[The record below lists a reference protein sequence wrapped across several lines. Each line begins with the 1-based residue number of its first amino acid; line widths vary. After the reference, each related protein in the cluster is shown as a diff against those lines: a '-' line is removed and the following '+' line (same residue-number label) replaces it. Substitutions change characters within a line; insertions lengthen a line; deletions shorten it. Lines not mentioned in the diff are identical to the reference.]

1 MKKRIISAA
10 LAAMLVMTSVML
22 FAGCGGDGE
31 YPVVVANIEIKE
43 EPKNIVVLDA
53 NTADIIEC
61 IGYEIKMVGRSDSVD
76 QESLSVAPSV
86 GSASNPDVQ
95 SIIDLDTDV
104 VFADDTLDSNAKQK
118 LEDNGITVV
127 RMTVANTPEHMK
139 TSYITIGKVL
149 GGNTAGAK
157 KGEDAY
163 NNLLADMQKIKDSAT
178 AIDNS
183 GVLSTVCY
191 LYYEKDVL
199 RFLISGTYGDMLLGY
214 TGCVNVAV
222 NVEESSVPANTLSVA
237 NPNYIFYADE
247 ETLNVVKADATLSQ
261 LAAIKEN
268 KTMMITHDEMNRQG
282 YTAISTLNKMVG
294 FIHPELAV
302 TSTADEASAASASNA
317 QTATTSVADKYG
329 VKLDGLSLEYEQEND
344 NVKAMQQ
351 RLYDLGY
358 VDDAENITGYYGDIS
373 KQAVSD
379 FQKNNGL
386 EETGT
391 ADNKTLEKLFSDE
404 AVKAK

>member
-10 LAAMLVMTSVML
+10 LAAMLVLTSVVL
-22 FAGCGGDGE
+22 FAGCGGDEE
-31 YPVVVANIEIKE
+31 YPVVVANIEIKD

-76 QESLSVAPSV
+76 QESLSIAPSV

-127 RMTVANTPEHMK
+127 RMTVANTPERMK

-149 GGNTAGAK
+149 GGNIKGAE
-157 KGEDAY
+157 KGESAY
-163 NNLLADMQKIKDSAT
+163 NSLLGDMQNIKDSAT
-178 AIDNS
+178 AIDNT

-191 LYYEKDVL
+191 LYYENDVL
-199 RFLISGTYGDMLLGY
+199 RFMISGTYGDMLLGY

-222 NVEESSVPANTLSVA
+222 NIEESSVPSNTLSVA

-247 ETLNVVKADATLSQ
+247 ATLNVVKADPMLSQ
-261 LAAIKEN
+261 LTAIKEN
-268 KTMMITHDEMNRQG
+268 KTMMITYDEMNRQG
-282 YTAISTLNKMVG
+282 YSAINTLNKMVG
-294 FIHPELAV
+294 FIHPELAKP
-302 TSTADEASAASASNA
+302 STADEAVVASANNT
-317 QTATTSVADKYG
+317 QVTAPSVAEKYG
-329 VKLDGLSLEYEQEND
+329 IKLDGLSLEYEQEND

-358 VDDAENITGYYGDIS
+358 VDDEENITGYYGDIS

-379 FQKNNGL
+379 FQKKNGI

-391 ADNKTLEKLFSDE
+391 ADNKTLEKLFSDD